1 MHSDLSE
8 IEGWLRTGA
17 RETELREHFG
27 DILYD
32 ELTGLAH
39 AVETNLNPFE
49 TRRRKVMILPGIMG
63 SRLSVIENGQPYH
76 VWIDPVDIT
85 TGGLTKLKW
94 GSNVVANGTVL
105 PPYFKMY
112 LRLKLAGF
120 DTEFLPYDWRQSPA
134 VSGTAVMR
142 QLTKRGLSDVTLVC
156 HSMGGLVARQMAA
169 EDPNRRMIS
178 RVITIA
184 TPNFGSYAPMQVFDL
199 SHGMVRAL
207 AAVDLTQN
215 RTDIVKGTLR
225 GLPGLIEML
234 PSPDLRPEQD
244 AFNRKSWPKTA
255 FPPQQTALTQAAKA
269 ARTLPGPDARF
280 QQIIGV
286 GALTTISATANE
298 TGFDYTQSQDGDG
311 TVARDLAEM
320 GTVPRFY
327 AQGKHGRLCN
337 ASDVIEATIDLVES
351 GVTNALPSAPPA
363 SALETLRRTV
373 TSETLRAELDGD
385 IDTRDETAF
394 AGSFLSRAMDPMD
407 TMDPMET
414 HRTNARPG
422 ATGYTADVVRDA
434 SQRWRASDP
443 ERQSVLQSQAE
454 ARRLQAETS
463 ERLDAYARR
472 LISQLDA
479 ASTTPEARKISRQL
493 EGARRDMVELQGPDL
508 PVIPM
513 LERVIGEAE
522 EFLSVMFIKRA
533 VVAARAVG
541 RIVSR
546 DTGRGFGTGF
556 LIAPGVLIT
565 NHHVLGT
572 ALQAGRA
579 SVQFRYE
586 LEIDSR
592 EAHGHTFALEP
603 HRLFHSDARLDLA
616 VVAVTP
622 VAEDGATIGEFG
634 FLPLIGVEGK
644 IRKGQ
649 PVNIIQHPLAGR
661 KQVVFRDSL
670 LSALP
675 EDPDF
680 VAHYTG
686 DTQPGS
692 SGAPVFSDLWEVIA
706 LHHSG
711 VPDETANG
719 QYLTHSGAPW
729 NPLTD
734 PEMRTVVWI
743 ANEGIRVSRIV
754 RHLEGLP
761 EQLATQGKP
770 GANLIEDVLARGRQA
785 ARDGTFPAA
794 ATLTERA
801 PATSHHAPSGHTV
814 TLPLQISI
822 GQASVNTPIRSGS
835 VVSPPRS

>member
-1 MHSDLSE
+1 MQNDLSE
-8 IEGWLRTGA
+8 IESWLRTGA
-17 RETELREHFG
+17 HEAELRAHFG
-27 DILYD
+27 SPLYD
-32 ELTGLAH
+32 ELTGLAR
-39 AVETNLNPFE
+39 AAEANLNPFE
-49 TRRRKVMILPGIMG
+49 TRRPKVLFLPGMMG

-85 TGGLTKLKW
+85 TGGLSKLKW
-94 GSNVVANGTVL
+94 GSTVVANGTVL
-105 PPYFKMY
+105 APYFKMY

-134 VSGTAVMR
+134 VSGTALMR
-142 QLTKRGLSDVTLVC
+142 QLTKRGLSDVTMVC

-178 RVITIA
+178 RVITIG

-207 AAVDLTQN
+207 AAVDLTQD

-225 GLPGLIEML
+225 GFPGLVELL
-234 PSPDLRPEQD
+234 PSPDLRPDQD

-255 FPPQQTALTQAAKA
+255 LPPQQTALTQAAKA
-269 ARTLPGPDARF
+269 ARALPAPDDRF

-286 GALTTISATANE
+286 GVLTTITATANE
-298 TGFDYTQSQDGDG
+298 TGFEYTQSQDGDG
-311 TVARDLAEM
+311 TVPRDLAEM

-327 AQGKHGRLCN
+327 AEGKHGRLCN
-337 ASDVIEATIDLVES
+337 ASDVITATIELAES
-351 GVTNALPSAPPA
+351 GATNALPTAPPA
-363 SALETLRRTV
+363 SAFESLRRTV
-373 TSETLRAELDGD
+373 TSETLRAEADHD
-385 IDTRDETAF
+385 IDTHDETAF
-394 AGSFLSRAMDPMD
+394 AGSFLSREMDPMD
-407 TMDPMET
+407 TPQAHT
-414 HRTNARPG
+414 QPSAK
-422 ATGYTADVVRDA
+422 GYTAEVVRDA
-434 SQRWRASDP
+434 ALRWRASDT
-443 ERQSVLQSQAE
+443 ERQTVRQSQAE
-454 ARRLQAETS
+454 ARPLQAETP

-479 ASTTPEARKISRQL
+479 ASTTNEARKISRQL

-508 PVIPM
+508 PVIPI

-565 NHHVLGT
+565 NHHVLAT
-572 ALQAGRA
+572 ALQADRA
-579 SVQFRYE
+579 AVQFRYE

-592 EAHGHTFALEP
+592 EAQGHTFALDP
-603 HRLFHSDARLDLA
+603 HRLFYADARLDLA
-616 VVAVTP
+616 VVAVAP
-622 VAEDGATIGEFG
+622 MAEDGAPITEFG

-675 EDPDF
+675 DDPDF

-743 ANEGIRVSRIV
+743 ANEGIRISRIV

-761 EQLATQGKP
+761 EHLLAQGQP
-770 GANLIEDVLARGRQA
+770 GAHLIEDVLARGRQA
-785 ARDGTFPAA
+785 ARDGTFP
-794 ATLTERA
+794 TGPIVTERMPDA
-801 PATSHHAPSGHTV
+801 PFAPSGHTV

-822 GQASVNTPIRSGS
+822 GQAAVTAPNRASSVA
-835 VVSPPRS
+835 SPPRG